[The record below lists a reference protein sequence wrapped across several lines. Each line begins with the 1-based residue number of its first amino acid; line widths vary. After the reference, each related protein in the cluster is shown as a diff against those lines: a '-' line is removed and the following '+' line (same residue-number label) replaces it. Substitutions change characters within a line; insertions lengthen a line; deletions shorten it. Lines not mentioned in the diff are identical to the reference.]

1 MVTKTASRNYY
12 EVLHVRR
19 DAPLEI
25 IRGSYRTLMQRMKHH
40 PDLGGDAATAALIN
54 EAYAVLSN
62 AEKRAEY
69 DALLDVMTGVAA
81 GISYTDNDADNDA
94 DAKPEPFEPSVRSPN
109 ETRVLDWSQQCVFCE
124 TPHGHGSRIEIEAS
138 CQNCESPLSA
148 AERHRME
155 SEGQRAIDRIG
166 KRMRAN
172 YYTHWPQRRAYSGH
186 MEDLSLNGLR
196 LVTGRNLVEG
206 QCIKIVSDVVHA
218 VAQVSHTLYERRGW
232 SRRCVAGVSFVTL
245 RFGRSVGGFVSNRV

>member
-1 MVTKTASRNYY
+1 MGTTFERRNYY
-12 EVLHVRR
+12 EVLHVSR

-54 EAYAVLSN
+54 EAYATLSN
-62 AEKRAEY
+62 AGKRAEY
-69 DALLDVMTGVAA
+69 DARMDVMARVAD
-81 GISYTDNDADNDA
+81 GIPDTDKD
-94 DAKPEPFEPSVRSPN
+94 PEPFESRTETPSY
-109 ETRVLDWSQQCVFCE
+109 TRILDWSQQCVFCE
-124 TPHGHGSRIEIEAS
+124 TPHGHGRAIEIEAACQS
-138 CQNCESPLSA
+138 CASPLSA

-155 SEGQRAIDRIG
+155 SEGKRAIDRIG
-166 KRMRAN
+166 KRLKVN

-186 MEDLSLNGLR
+186 IEDMSLNGLR
-196 LVTGRNLVEG
+196 LVTRRDLTEG
-206 QCIKIVSDVVHA
+206 QCIKIVSEVVHA
-218 VAQVSHTLYERRGW
+218 VAQVSNTLYERRGW